1 MTNHDADPLA
11 TWLRQGPDH
20 GPIAGLD
27 ATFARLPSVRQRPAW
42 LVSLSGDTISA
53 RPAERRLRLGLA
65 VAAGLIVVV
74 VGGLAL
80 SGGVPPTPD
89 STRVTPSPSSNGT
102 PIPTVAPDVIVYSER
117 MELAFGED
125 GCTQDFG
132 CSRSWVAVA
141 DVDGSNPRR
150 LFPDAEPHQR
160 VAAVSPD
167 GTAMIVTGLDAAQL
181 GPRTVYY
188 LTDVAG
194 AEPVILDTGCAGSC
208 GDDFFGFSAFSPD
221 GRSLAMVRN
230 FGEDPNLWPGE
241 STVIAILDLAT
252 GEVVELDSTVA
263 RNPDVGP
270 PCHLGCGEG
279 SNDAPSW
286 SADGSR
292 LLFARSGIGTPN
304 EPRTIHDTVLF
315 VVDADGANL
324 RQLVPTELF
333 ARDAQWSPDG
343 SLIAFTSGIEVLSL
357 DDFGLLENWHQLN
370 DIYTVR
376 PDGTN
381 IRRLTRFTAGPVPEA
396 PGDLGPSGPMWTRDG
411 RIVFQRRVGDPAD
424 PGSSASDWELWVMDS
439 DGGNATRL
447 DGEAT
452 TMTAAGCVICAY
464 PFPDSGDYPR
474 FAFWRALP

>member
-1 MTNHDADPLA
+1 
-11 TWLRQGPDH
+11 
-20 GPIAGLD
+20 
-27 ATFARLPSVRQRPAW
+27 
-42 LVSLSGDTISA
+42 
-53 RPAERRLRLGLA
+53 
-65 VAAGLIVVV
+65 
-74 VGGLAL
+74 
-80 SGGVPPTPD
+80 
-89 STRVTPSPSSNGT
+89 
-102 PIPTVAPDVIVYSER
+102 
-117 MELAFGED
+117 
-125 GCTQDFG
+125 
-132 CSRSWVAVA
+132 
-141 DVDGSNPRR
+141 
-150 LFPDAEPHQR
+150 
-160 VAAVSPD
+160 
-167 GTAMIVTGLDAAQL
+167 
-181 GPRTVYY
+181 
-188 LTDVAG
+188 
-194 AEPVILDTGCAGSC
+194 
-208 GDDFFGFSAFSPD
+208 
-221 GRSLAMVRN
+221 MVRN